1 METGNVFEG
10 KKISCRSACVYIFL
24 IFFFFVFFLEKSIL
38 EIIGDGIINFVIL
51 ICCDLMKF
59 VDGF

>member
-10 KKISCRSACVYIFL
+10 KKEISCRSACVYIFL
-24 IFFFFVFFLEKSIL
+24 IFFSFFFLEKSIL

-51 ICCDLMKF
+51 ICCDLMKIG
-59 VDGF
+59 DGF